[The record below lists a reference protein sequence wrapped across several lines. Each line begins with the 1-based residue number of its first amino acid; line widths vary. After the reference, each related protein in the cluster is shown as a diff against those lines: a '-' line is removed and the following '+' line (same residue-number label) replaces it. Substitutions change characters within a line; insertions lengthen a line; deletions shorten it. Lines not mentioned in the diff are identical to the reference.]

1 MATILQI
8 TPHPV
13 FPPRGGRRAFF
24 YLRELAREHEVHC
37 IIPQSKTALTG
48 EREGYTMPP
57 VRVWSTLDRPAPG
70 TLFDLLPKWL
80 GPALQYRW
88 LRRSL
93 GGPAASELLQ
103 AWHLLVEALRSKRF
117 DIVIFDHVQTLGM
130 AAIAQRVSPKTI
142 RMFNA
147 HNVDCILNAR
157 LAEGTE
163 SEAERAHYR
172 GAAGDA
178 RKAEVNLKEAVH
190 GFWACSETDRVAL
203 DTLNRAS
210 VPGYAVPNGIAT
222 EVLPYDGRLDK
233 RADGKLLF
241 CASLNYEPNR
251 RGLEWFRERVWPL
264 ILHDVPAVRLVVIG
278 YGAKDG
284 DFPELRADPCVDF
297 VGEVDNVV
305 PWYHRTSLAV
315 VPILEGSGTRVKI
328 LEAMALGSPVVSTTI
343 GAEGIEARDG
353 ETILLR
359 DRPEVFAAA
368 ACELLRDGDLYARL
382 QTGGRALVD
391 AVYDWRVVGGQL
403 NRTVDHIL
411 RTVKV

>member
-37 IIPQSKTALTG
+37 IIPQSETALTG

-57 VRVWSTLDRPAPG
+57 VRVWSTHDRPAPG
-70 TLFDLLPKWL
+70 TLFDLLPKRL
-80 GPALQYRW
+80 GSALHYRW
-88 LRRSL
+88 LRRSPA
-93 GGPAASELLQ
+93 GPAASELLK
-103 AWHLLVEALRSKRF
+103 AWHLLVEVLRSKRF

-157 LAEGTE
+157 LAEGADNE
-163 SEAERAHYR
+163 SERAHYR
-172 GAAGDA
+172 EAAGYA
-178 RKAEVNLKEAVH
+178 RKAEANLKEAVH
-190 GFWACSETDRVAL
+190 GFWACSETDRTAL
-203 DTLNRAS
+203 DTLNGAT

-222 EVLPYDGRLDK
+222 EVLPDDGRLDK
-233 RADGKLLF
+233 RADAKLLF
-241 CASLNYEPNR
+241 CASLDYEPNR
-251 RGLEWFRERVWPL
+251 RGLEWFRKRVWPL
-264 ILHDVPAVRLVVIG
+264 ILRDVPTARLVVIG

-284 DFPELRADPCVDF
+284 DFPELRADPSVDF

-315 VPILEGSGTRVKI
+315 VPILQGSGTRVKI

-382 QTGGRALVD
+382 RTGGRALVD

-403 NRTVDHIL
+403 NRTVDDIL